1 MASSRKSKS
10 DELRERVKGALLPV
24 VPSGSTILLGLSG
37 GVDSAVLLHVLHALA
52 PACGWRLQALHVHHG
67 ISPRADEWA
76 KFCADLCARLN
87 VPFQVEQVDIEPL
100 RERGIEAAARELRH
114 AALSRR
120 RVDFVALAHH
130 LDDQAETMLLQLLRG
145 AGVKGA
151 CAMPFIRRKEG
162 APAQLRPLLDVPRR
176 ALVEYAKEHALA
188 WVEDESNADD
198 AYPRN
203 FLRHRVLPILEER
216 FPAYRETLGRS
227 SRHFAEASGLMDEL
241 AELDSRGAMQEGG
254 LEVARLK
261 ALNNARA
268 KNLLRYFL
276 HSFGVSMPQEAQLD
290 DMLNQLRHARNDAGV
305 CLDFDGWQMR
315 RFQGRAYV
323 THLKPLP
330 DSFCV
335 TWNGEEVLD
344 LPGLGGKLYFDCTPG
359 AGIRLAQLQ
368 RANVTV
374 RPRTGAERLKPGDR
388 RPTRTLRNLLQE
400 MNMPPWRRERLPLL
414 FCDEALA
421 AVPGVGVDCA
431 FQAGP
436 NEAGITLRWETQ

>member
-10 DELRERVKGALLPV
+10 DDLLERVKSALQPV
-24 VPSGSTILLGLSG
+24 IPEGSSILAGLSG
-37 GVDSAVLLHVLHALA
+37 GVDSVVLLHALHALA

-76 KFCADLCARLN
+76 KFCAELCARLN
-87 VPFQVEQVDIEPL
+87 VPFQVEHVDIKPL
-100 RERGIEAAARELRH
+100 RERGVEAAARELRH
-114 AALSRR
+114 AVLNRR
-120 RVDFVALAHH
+120 QVDFVALAHH

-162 APAQLRPLLDVPRR
+162 VPAQLRPLLDVPRR

-241 AELDSRGAMQEGG
+241 AELDGAGAIQGG
-254 LEVARLK
+254 GVQVARLK
-261 ALNNARA
+261 TLNHARA

-290 DMLNQLRHARNDAGV
+290 DMLNQLCHARNDAGV

-323 THLKPLP
+323 THLKPLQ
-330 DSFCV
+330 DRFGV

-344 LPGLGGKLYFDCTPG
+344 LPELGGKLYFDRTSG
-359 AGIRLAQLQ
+359 AGISLTQLQ
-368 RANVTV
+368 QAKVTV
-374 RPRTGAERLKPGDR
+374 RPRTGAERLKPSGK

-414 FCDEALA
+414 FCDETLA
-421 AVPGVGVDCA
+421 AVPDVGVACA
-431 FQAGP
+431 YQAGP
-436 NEAGITLRWETQ
+436 NEAGVTLRWETQ